1 MFGFAGP
8 DSLEFVAS
16 RASSLGIVNG
26 YGLFAVMTT
35 TRPEISIEGSNDNV
49 DWQPYVFKY
58 KPGPLNRAPGWVA
71 PDQPRLDWQMWF
83 AALGT
88 WRENPWLLRFMTR
101 LLQGSP
107 PTLELIEQNP
117 FAGQPPKYMRAEL
130 YDYRFTTFDERRQTG
145 NWWKREKKGEYFPP
159 ISLKEN
165 APPDAPEPDFRAPQ
179 VTPAPDNNAR

>member
-1 MFGFAGP
+1 SVMILSLTQIGRMFGFAAP

-16 RASSLGIVNG
+16 RASSFGIVNG

-49 DWQPYVFKY
+49 EWQPYVFKY

-88 WRENPWLLRFMTR
+88 WRENP
-101 LLQGSP
+101 
-107 PTLELIEQNP
+107 
-117 FAGQPPKYMRAEL
+117 
-130 YDYRFTTFDERRQTG
+130 
-145 NWWKREKKGEYFPP
+145 
-159 ISLKEN
+159 
-165 APPDAPEPDFRAPQ
+165 
-179 VTPAPDNNAR
+179 